1 MDIEL
6 PEEYS
11 GSAIDL
17 LNQRK
22 GAMVSMS
29 SPTKEGL
36 VTIEYEVPSR
46 GMNGVKSKLL
56 SASRGLAVM
65 SSTFAG
71 YKSYAGDF
79 GERDRG
85 NLLSFET
92 GTTSA
97 FSLAKIQERGALFSS
112 PGEEVYENQIIGI
125 SAKSGD
131 LKVNPCK
138 VKQLTNM
145 RAARSEV
152 TEHLNSAKP
161 LTLEDAVEY
170 VVEGEFVEVTP
181 EKVRMG
187 VHHYDAK
194 KSRQN
199 KG

>member
-1 MDIEL
+1 M
-6 PEEYS
+6 
-11 GSAIDL
+11 L
-17 LNQRK
+17 LD
-22 GAMVSMS
+22 MS
-29 SPTKEGL
+29 SANSAGM
-36 VTIEYEVPSR
+36 VTLQYEVPSR

-181 EKVRMG
+181 EAIRMG
-187 VHHYDAK
+187 KHPKVSRFAK
-194 KSRQN
+194 K
-199 KG
+199 